1 MEISFLALPIHKISC
16 SFEPI
21 MRRLGLY
28 TCLLFFCKFAV
39 GQTPRNSAAELEV
52 KLTLADSSQR
62 LILLLQLAESFGPV
76 DTERALQY
84 ALESIQM
91 AQIQDDTVSW
101 AKGLLALGNI
111 FQEHISEY
119 DSALA
124 YYFDASQ
131 LVESKKNLEYF
142 VIQNAIAHTYQQV
155 GEYAQAL
162 EILVNTELA
171 LEREGHK
178 TALAQ
183 TQLELGLLYTQ
194 LNQLEIANSK
204 LESALSTF
212 RDNSNYEKQGD
223 TWLALAQAHQTAGE
237 WHLADSAYQLAITAY
252 QQGPYPQG
260 LGRAHLGK
268 GQVDTQSRNYEDAR
282 TAWQSAN
289 GFFSEIGDLAGL
301 AQVQIQL
308 GALERTSGNY
318 PEANRHFK
326 ASLEYALAVND
337 RRMVKNGYESL
348 YNLSLASGDLEAAEE
363 YKELFVAIGE
373 FVFMEENQREIAK
386 LQAQNDLERKELE
399 LKNLRQ
405 ERELQEL
412 QLKQRNGERNQLFL
426 LTMVL
431 LMLAGAGFYFYIRI
445 RRSNLALRNT
455 NNQIHSQNE
464 ELEELNNT
472 KDKFFS
478 IIAHDVKGPLSS
490 LRSFANLL
498 IKYTDSLSKEEIQ
511 NLATDLDN
519 SLKNLFSLLEN
530 LLTWARSQTGSL
542 EFNPTSWELK
552 KVIEET
558 TEVLQPTAEKK
569 NIQLSYQLPSTSE
582 VIADRNMI
590 TTVIRNL
597 ISNALKF
604 TEANGEVKVLVEPY
618 VDAFEI
624 AVIDNGVGMPT
635 EIKQKLFKVGEKVTQ
650 KGTANEK
657 GTGLGLILCKE
668 FVEKNQGSIWVES
681 EPDKGS
687 TFRFTLPVSTTS

>member
-1 MEISFLALPIHKISC
+1 MK
-16 SFEPI
+16 
-21 MRRLGLY
+21 RLGLIFY
-28 TCLLFFCKFAV
+28 LIFCAIV
-39 GQTPRNSAAELEV
+39 AWAQPPGRNAAELEV

-62 LILLLQLAESFGPV
+62 LDLLIQLANSFGTI

-84 ALESIQM
+84 ALESIEI
-91 AQIQDDTVSW
+91 AQVRSDTIAW
-101 AKGLLALGNI
+101 TRGLLALGNI
-111 FQEHISEY
+111 FQKNISEY

-124 YYFDASQ
+124 YYFQATQ
-131 LVESKKNLEYF
+131 LIELHKPVEYF
-142 VIQNAIAHTYQQV
+142 IIQNAIAETYQLV

-171 LEREGHK
+171 LEKEGYK

-183 TQLELGLLYTQ
+183 TQLQLGELYTQ
-194 LNQLEIANSK
+194 LGQFDLSESK
-204 LESALSTF
+204 FQNALTTF
-212 RDNSNYEKQGD
+212 QRNNDPQKQGD
-223 TWLALAQAHQTAGE
+223 TWLAWAQTHQANAD
-237 WHLADSAYQLAITAY
+237 WLMADSAYQLAVAAY
-252 QQGPYPQG
+252 LQGPYLQG
-260 LGRAHLGK
+260 LGQAHLGI
-268 GQVDTQSRNYEDAR
+268 GQVATQNRKIEDAR
-282 TAWQSAN
+282 QAWQIAIEHF
-289 GFFSEIGDLAGL
+289 GEIEDKAGL
-301 AQVQIQL
+301 AQVYLQL
-308 GALERTSGNY
+308 GGLGMAEKDYERAYRNFQTSLN
-318 PEANRHFK
+318 H
-326 ASLEYALAVND
+326 ALAVND

-348 YNLSLASGDLEAAEE
+348 YNLSLAAGDLEAAEE

-373 FVFMEENQREIAK
+373 FVFIEENQREIAK
-386 LQAQNDLERKELE
+386 LQARYDLEKKELE
-399 LKNLRQ
+399 LTNLLQ

-412 QLKQRNGERNQLFL
+412 QLKQRNSERNQLL
-426 LTMVL
+426 MLAIVL
-431 LMLAGAGFYFYIRI
+431 LLLAGAGFYFFVRI
-445 RRSNLALRNT
+445 RKSNRALTST
-455 NNQIHSQNE
+455 NDQIHTQNAQ
-464 ELEELNNT
+464 LEELNNT

-542 EFNPTSWELK
+542 EFNPTSWQLN

-569 NIQLSYQLPSTSE
+569 NIKLSVNVPSNSE
-582 VIADRNMI
+582 VLADRNMI

-597 ISNALKF
+597 ISNAIKF
-604 TEANGEVKVLVEPY
+604 TESSGEVQVLVESY

-624 AVIDNGVGMPT
+624 AVIDNGVGMPP

-668 FVEKNQGSIWVES
+668 FVERNKGTIWVES
-681 EPDKGS
+681 EPGKGS